1 MARAIVFGN
10 GESRAGIDLH
20 QYKDFITVGCNAIH
34 RDFTVDHLVCCDARM
49 VREALENP
57 QTDSSKI
64 YVRDN
69 WHHYFRKILK
79 NKHIQLVPE
88 LPYRGELRPDQ
99 PVHWGSGP
107 YAVLVAA
114 GMDVE
119 EIWLLGFDLYG
130 RNNKVNNVYKGTKNY
145 NAEGSVAVDHSY
157 WQYQISKVFEYYPNI
172 KFKILNKAHWL
183 LPGEWQKNNVERV
196 DI

>member
-1 MARAIVFGN
+1 MAKAIVFGN

-20 QYKDFITVGCNAIH
+20 QYKEFTTIGCNAIH

-49 VREALENP
+49 VREALDNSK
-57 QTDSSKI
+57 TDSSKI
-64 YVRDN
+64 HVRDN

-79 NKHIQLVPE
+79 NKHIQLLPE
-88 LPYRGELRPDQ
+88 LPYHGDLRCDQ

-107 YAVLVAA
+107 YAVLIAA
-114 GMDVE
+114 NLDVD

-130 RNNKVNNVYKGTKNY
+130 KQGKINNLYKGTNNY
-145 NAEGSVAVDHSY
+145 NQVNSNAVDHSY
-157 WQYQISKVFEYYPNI
+157 WQYQIAKIFEYYPNK
-172 KFKILNKAHWL
+172 KFAILNRSHWK
-183 LPGEWQKNNVERV
+183 LPEEWQKNNVKRI